1 MTTEQRPS
9 VCSGLEMWLKASWPC
24 DKISLFFFFFKS
36 SLSLH
41 AQQSGKQ
48 ERKVRILQRVNLWEI
63 THNAPHTWW
72 KEASRFYR
80 RIVSIDLQLLHNC
93 SRVPFDNDTSH
104 ARLYLTLGM
113 LFCAE
118 WLTFV
123 SIETGVEI
131 FQCGLCNWIWWIRP
145 FRDNG
150 AVRLRGHQRALTP

>member
-24 DKISLFFFFFKS
+24 DKISFFLKS